1 MSLGITSHTTMFI
14 GLIFLLFEF
23 NSIMQAVNIAFSS
36 CDVILQKGYEGI
48 TTLEECES
56 ARASASNIV
65 FFLFMSIAI
74 PFIDVAM
81 YFWIVNKFATPFI
94 TRKSTHLAIFI
105 DTSEIVFKEIKEY
118 KPFILYKNK
127 LYWLGKGVY
136 GKFDNIYHVFHINNN
151 QELVYQERNIEKTKM
166 LITASLN
173 KKDAYIHKLKPTIKF
188 LIPLKKEQLVRH
200 WDIVIYKDYIDFVPS
215 KQKGTKKIAV
225 LKDANV
231 YIVANETKKEEEIKN
246 GEISLTS
253 NSVLS
258 LTSVHQLQQQ
268 QQQQDVHMID
278 LIDIEVKNNYNPAL
292 MYTIYRKCLEVNELP
307 DLLVGSTKWI
317 KWLIMGGILIV
328 VVYLVLSFLAK

>member
-1 MSLGITSHTTMFI
+1 MSNTAMFI
-14 GLIFLLFEF
+14 GLIFLFFEF
-23 NSIMQAVNIAFSS
+23 NSIISAIDIAFSS
-36 CDVILQKGYEGI
+36 CDSILQKGYEGI

-56 ARASASNIV
+56 AKASASNIV
-65 FFLFMSIAI
+65 FFLYMSIAI
-74 PFIDVAM
+74 PFIDVAL

-94 TRKSTHLAIFI
+94 TRKPTHLAVFI

-173 KKDAYIHKLKPTIKF
+173 KKDAYIHKLKPSIKF
-188 LIPLKKEQLVRH
+188 LIPLRKEQLVRH

-215 KQKGTKKIAV
+215 KVKGTKKIAV

-231 YIVANETKKEEEIKN
+231 YLVANESKKNNEDEIKN

-253 NSVLS
+253 NAMFS
-258 LTSVHQLQQQ
+258 LTSVHQIQQLQQQ
-268 QQQQDVHMID
+268 QQNVHMID
-278 LIDIEVKNNYNPAL
+278 LIDIDVKNNYNPAL
-292 MYTIYRKCLEVNELP
+292 MYTIYKKCLEANELP
-307 DLLVGSTKWI
+307 DLLVGSAKWI